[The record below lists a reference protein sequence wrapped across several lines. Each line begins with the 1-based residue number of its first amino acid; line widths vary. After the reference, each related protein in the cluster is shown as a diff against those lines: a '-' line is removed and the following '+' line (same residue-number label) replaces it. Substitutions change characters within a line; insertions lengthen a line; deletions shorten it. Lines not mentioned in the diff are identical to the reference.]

1 LRFFTTEVATFNGEK
16 NGQNN
21 NEYNK
26 RGTNKMTETLCNKDW
41 QHIAPN
47 ETLENFWNE
56 YANKI

>member
-1 LRFFTTEVATFNGEK
+1 MFNGEK

-26 RGTNKMTETLCNKDW
+26 RGTNKMTETLRIKDW